1 MNALSLTTLRERN
14 EILEEENRQ
23 LREMLRPKMQFVP
36 EWRLSRQQSQLLA
49 LIYSR
54 AIVTY
59 GQIVVAFDINRRGE
73 DGEDHCS
80 QAKVVA
86 FNVRKKLAPFN
97 IEFHTVSGTGY
108 AMDSENKARVR
119 AGIIAPEL

>member
-23 LREMLRPKMQFVP
+23 LREMLRPKMQFKP
-36 EWRLSRQQSQLLA
+36 EWGLSRQQSQLLA

-54 AIVTY
+54 AVVSY
-59 GQIVVAFDINRRGE
+59 DQIAIAFDIKHSD
-73 DGEDHCS
+73 DGNDDCNH
-80 QAKVVA
+80 AKVVA
-86 FNVRKKLAPFN
+86 HYIRKKLAPFD
-97 IEFHTVSGTGY
+97 IDFHTVHGTGY